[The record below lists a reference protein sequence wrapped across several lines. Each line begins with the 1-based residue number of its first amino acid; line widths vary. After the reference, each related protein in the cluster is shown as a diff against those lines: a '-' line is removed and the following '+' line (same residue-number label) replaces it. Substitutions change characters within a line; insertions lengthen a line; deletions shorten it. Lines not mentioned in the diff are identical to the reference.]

1 MPFLHFIAHEFAT
14 RHFLLFAFVA
24 AGEGQLVEEG
34 TQCIRHLNQRMRADK
49 LSTVGRLKKYNYNNN

>member
-14 RHFLLFAFVA
+14 RHFLLFAIVA
-24 AGEGQLVEEG
+24 EGAEG

-49 LSTVGRLKKYNYNNN
+49 LSTVGRLKKKHNYNNN